1 MNNHFDKYN
10 STSSD
15 EILLALAEDL
25 GNMANAIFVK
35 LGNGYF
41 SEEDENFLNLQY
53 RKIAR
58 MQRRTITTL
67 RDRGQ
72 I

>member
-1 MNNHFDKYN
+1 MDNHFDKYD

-41 SEEDENFLNLQY
+41 SVEDENFLNLQY

-58 MQRRTITTL
+58 MQRNAIAIL
-67 RDRGQ
+67 QDRGS

>member
-1 MNNHFDKYN
+1 MDNHFDKYD

-25 GNMANAIFVK
+25 GNMANAIFGK

-41 SEEDENFLNLQY
+41 SVEDENFLNLQY

-58 MQRRTITTL
+58 MQRNAIAIL
-67 RDRGQ
+67 QDRGS